1 MQGGKRKLKKEIKT
15 KDKHKRIF
23 WSSVLKKLFKK
34 GILNFFQFC
43 KKIAKKRVQ
52 IASMHNTFA
61 LI

>member
-1 MQGGKRKLKKEIKT
+1 LKKEIKT

-43 KKIAKKRVQ
+43 KKVAKKRVQ
-52 IASMHNTFA
+52 IASMYNT
-61 LI
+61 LP